1 MALLSRLSKETKLS
15 ITPSA
20 LQTALGV
27 TIGDPLVVRAEE
39 IMGLKTYGD
48 NTKQAWLVHGRGVVP
63 GRVRWVTC
71 TASDNAATQAAA
83 VLAALRA

>member
-1 MALLSRLSKETKLS
+1 MA
-15 ITPSA
+15 ITPA
-20 LQTALGV
+20 QLQTALGD
-27 TIGDPLVVRAEE
+27 TMGAPLVMRAEE

-48 NTKQAWLVHGRGVVP
+48 NTKQAWLVHGRQTVA
-63 GRVRWVTC
+63 GRVRWIAT

>member
-1 MALLSRLSKETKLS
+1 MS

-39 IMGLKTYGD
+39 IMGAKTYGD
-48 NTKQAWLVHGRGVVP
+48 NTKQAWLVHGRGTVP

-71 TASDNAATQAAA
+71 TASDNAATQAAS